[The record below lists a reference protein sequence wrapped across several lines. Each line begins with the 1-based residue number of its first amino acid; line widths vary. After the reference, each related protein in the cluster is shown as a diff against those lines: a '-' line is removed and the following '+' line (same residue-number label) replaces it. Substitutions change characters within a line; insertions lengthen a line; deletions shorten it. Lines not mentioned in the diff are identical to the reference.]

1 MLTTTPFVFLVVWEL
16 SFVTLTRGAVLTQS
30 EILAQLYDSTN
41 GVGWLQNGGWCDG
54 DPCSSTWHGVT
65 CSGADVVGL
74 TLTYNNLHGPIPSAL
89 CGLTT
94 LTFLRLS
101 GNAIYG
107 TLPEC
112 MGTSMSSLVELQ
124 LGGMVGE
131 KLSGTLPASYGSLSN
146 LVTLSL
152 EGNRLTG
159 SVPCS
164 YGALTRLRVVRLYD
178 NELSGELGD
187 CLLGMGS
194 ASGGT
199 MNFYVGN
206 NRFTGAAPV
215 MWPHLLRI
223 SAYGNLFT
231 SLSPRIGDCSMLINM
246 RLDSNM
252 LVGNLPSSI
261 HALSGKLSVLNLAQN
276 ALSGPIPDWLGD
288 MTLLTQLVLHDNALE
303 GTIPVSISGVLG
315 LTELDLSNN
324 LLAGRIPE
332 AVTNM
337 SSLVSL
343 KLSGNL
349 LVGPVP
355 TFPAG
360 SSISNLLLSGNPLA
374 ISFAAL
380 AQSLWETS
388 VEDLEASD
396 CSLTGGF
403 GSDAFASLAPGGSGA
418 INLHLK
424 NLRKLDL
431 ASNSLEGSL
440 VVLAWLGT
448 SYPSLSHLDL
458 SHNRLTGGLPNS
470 FGSFSYLF
478 LHGNPDMSANELPSF
493 LTLGSTRIEQDA
505 GATLCPEIIP
515 AISGRAITLEASYLG
530 FSHCECAPGFF
541 GRAHDCIA
549 CLPHGICPGG
559 SSMGAEMGYFP
570 EPSISNVSGFVKCV
584 DAIYGFTACNPAGMV
599 NFSCAEGYGGRLCSE
614 CINGYFDSSKRCI
627 SCGTGE
633 AILLLVLAGC
643 VALATSAFVI
653 WRMLAPT
660 KSGTGMLRKV
670 FVLLKNGAFYVQT
683 ASYMI
688 LGLPLRWPASLLSTA
703 RICNWLSLTGTGISC
718 FVPISVAEDVSF
730 WFVQSVSVFLLL
742 SFWVLCVLRYVL
754 TSRTGLRDEY
764 VIVEGKGWMWRARA
778 WGIKACDGLRFYVL
792 SVVNFMYMPTA
803 YRCFSQFSCVYDDY
817 MGRSFLSGQP
827 FTACDSESGWLAR
840 RNFAIFSL
848 IIYVLGCPMT
858 FVAVLLLDG
867 PFKKDPVTEQTLPE
881 DGPSQRDV
889 IEYALNRRS
898 YAHSIVLPYRSS
910 LQFWELVVLARRL
923 ALVLTFTLAAA
934 CVEALVFC
942 MFTVLL
948 VYALVHITFRPFH
961 DWKNNAVEGLSIGV
975 ILLTFVTGLSYSLGP
990 EFGRF
995 RFIEYVI
1002 TPLNW
1007 IVIASFILVALLEL
1021 PPLSS
1026 LGAAFGKKLAVG
1038 LGRLDQTKSFV
1049 VKIAPDTNR

>member
-1 MLTTTPFVFLVVWEL
+1 MT
-16 SFVTLTRGAVLTQS
+16 SFVLHVASLFLLLTATRAGILTQS
-30 EILAQLYDSTN
+30 EILSELYDSTN
-41 GVGWLQNGGWCDG
+41 GAGWLQNGGWCGG
-54 DPCSSTWHGVT
+54 DPCAPAWHGVT
-65 CSGADVVGL
+65 CSGVDVIGL
-74 TLTYNNLHGPIPSAL
+74 TLTYNNLDGPIPSAV
-89 CGLTT
+89 CGLTG

-101 GNAIYG
+101 GNAIRG

-112 MGTSMSSLVELQ
+112 VGTSMSSLVELQ
-124 LGGMVGE
+124 LGGTVGE
-131 KLSGTLPASYGSLSN
+131 KLTGTLPPSYGSLSN

-159 SVPCS
+159 TVPCS

-178 NELSGELGD
+178 NELSGELGE

-215 MWPHLLRI
+215 MWPHLLRL

-231 SLSPRIGDCSMLINM
+231 SLSSRIGDCTTLINM

-252 LVGNLPSSI
+252 LTGNLPSSI
-261 HALSGKLSVLNLAQN
+261 HALSGKLSVLNLARN

-288 MTLLTQLVLHDNALE
+288 MALLTKLVLHDNALE
-303 GTIPVSISGVLG
+303 GTIPVSFGGMTG

-324 LLAGRIPE
+324 LLVGCVPG

-343 KLSGNL
+343 RLSGNL
-349 LVGPVP
+349 LVGPIP
-355 TFPAG
+355 AFPAG
-360 SSISNLLLSGNPLA
+360 SMVSKLILSENPLA
-374 ISFAAL
+374 MSFAAL

-403 GSDAFASLAPGGSGA
+403 TSDAFVSLVPGGSGA

-424 NLRKLDL
+424 SLRKLAL

-440 VVLAWLGT
+440 VVMAWLGT
-448 SYPSLSHLDL
+448 SYPSLVHLDL
-458 SHNRLTGGLPNS
+458 SHNRLTGGLPDS

-478 LHGNPDMSANELPSF
+478 LHGNGYMAARGLPSF
-493 LTLGSTRIEQDA
+493 LTIGTTRIEQDA
-505 GATLCPEIIP
+505 GATLCPEIVP
-515 AISGRAITLEASYLG
+515 TVSGRAITLDASYLG
-530 FSHCECAPGFF
+530 FWHCECAPGFF
-541 GRAHDCIA
+541 GRAHDCRP
-549 CLPHGICPGG
+549 CLPHGVCPGG
-559 SSMGAEMGYFP
+559 GSMGAQVGYFP
-570 EPSISNVSGFVKCV
+570 EPSIGNVSGFVKCV
-584 DAIYGFTACNPAGMV
+584 DAIYGFTACNPAGTV
-599 NFSCAEGYGGRLCSE
+599 NFSCADGYGGRLCSE
-614 CINGYFDSSKRCI
+614 CVNGYFDSSKRCI

-633 AILLLVLAGC
+633 AVLLLVLAGC
-643 VALATSAFVI
+643 LALATSAFVI
-653 WRMLAPT
+653 WRMLTPT

-688 LGLPLRWPASLLSTA
+688 LGLPLRWPPSLLSTA

-730 WFVQSVSVFLLL
+730 WFVQSSSVFLLL
-742 SFWVLCVLRYVL
+742 SFWMLCVLRYVL
-754 TSRTGLRDEY
+754 TSRTRLRDEY
-764 VIVEGKGWMWRARA
+764 VIVEGKGWMRRARA

-792 SVVNFMYMPTA
+792 SIVNFMYMPTA
-803 YRCFSQFSCVYDDY
+803 YRSFSQFSCVYDEH

-827 FTACDSESGWLAR
+827 FMACDSESGWPAR
-840 RNFAIFSL
+840 RNFAILSL

-858 FVAVLLLDG
+858 FLAILLLDG
-867 PFKKDPVTEQTLPE
+867 PLKKDPVTEQTLP
-881 DGPSQRDV
+881 DDAQYDRNV

-898 YAHSIVLPYRSS
+898 YAHSIVLPYKSS

-948 VYALVHITFRPFH
+948 AYALIHITFRPFH
-961 DWKNNAVEGLSIGV
+961 DWKNNAVEGFSIGV

-1007 IVIASFILVALLEL
+1007 IVIASFVAVAILEV

-1026 LGAAFGKKLAVG
+1026 LSAAFGRRLAV
-1038 LGRLDQTKSFV
+1038 RLRLPYHTKSFV
-1049 VKIAPDTNR
+1049 VKFAPETNR